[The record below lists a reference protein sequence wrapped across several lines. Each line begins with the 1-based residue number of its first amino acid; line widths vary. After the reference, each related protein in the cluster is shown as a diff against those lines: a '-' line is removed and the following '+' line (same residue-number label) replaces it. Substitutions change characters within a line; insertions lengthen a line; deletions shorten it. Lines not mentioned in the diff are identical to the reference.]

1 MEKAETV
8 IFAICDP
15 FGCAQDKF
23 TIDYFSVV
31 SVISVAMTHFEKTN
45 PILRLRS
52 GQVFYR
58 SVFSVLRSA
67 DCVRMMYEMEN
78 QPLTV
83 RLVGVKVSLDSDFWS
98 WLCFVIS

>member
-1 MEKAETV
+1 MSEKGDRMEKAETV

-52 GQVFYR
+52 GQVF
-58 SVFSVLRSA
+58 SFSVLSA
-67 DCVRMMYEMEN
+67 AIMN
-78 QPLTV
+78 LQKQTQFLK
-83 RLVGVKVSLDSDFWS
+83 G
-98 WLCFVIS
+98 